1 MNRKRREA
9 IGNMFLDV
17 AKYLITSTAISSF
30 VVEKINLTAFAV
42 SVTFSAGIIAMAY
55 FIIPQDK
62 EDK

>member
-30 VVEKINLTAFAV
+30 VVANINITAFAV
-42 SVTFSAGIIAMAY
+42 SVIFSTGIIAMAY

-62 EDK
+62 EGK

>member
-1 MNRKRREA
+1 
-9 IGNMFLDV
+9 MFLDV